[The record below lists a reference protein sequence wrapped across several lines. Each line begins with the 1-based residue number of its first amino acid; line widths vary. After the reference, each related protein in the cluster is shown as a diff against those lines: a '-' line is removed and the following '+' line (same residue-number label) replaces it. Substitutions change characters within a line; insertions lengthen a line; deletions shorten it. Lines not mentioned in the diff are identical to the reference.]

1 MSTVRDDV
9 AARFAEKP
17 HIEFVMLADHAEA
30 INGKL
35 YMNGG
40 GWTDLNRPVVAGQAP
55 PPNAFSIALS
65 VFVPWGDT
73 NRPIDLKLVVEDDDG
88 NNLIDITSQIV
99 VGRSPIL
106 PPGSG
111 QHTPLAINAVQV
123 FPKAGGYRVVV
134 KLGEDVRT
142 WPFRITDIPQQQQ
155 QKAS

>member
-1 MSTVRDDV
+1 MSTAQDDV

-40 GWTDLNRPVVAGQAP
+40 GWTDHNRPVVAGQAP
-55 PPNAFSIALS
+55 PPSAFSIVLS

-73 NRPIDLKLVVEDDDG
+73 NRPIDLSLTVEDDDG
-88 NNLIDITSQIV
+88 NKLVDMTTKMV
-99 VGRSPIL
+99 VGRSPL
-106 PPGSG
+106 LKPGSG
-111 QHTPLAINAVQV
+111 QHAPLAINAVQV

-134 KLGEDVRT
+134 KFADDVRT
-142 WPFRITDIPQQQQ
+142 WPFTVNDVPPPQQQQ
-155 QKAS
+155 K

>member
-1 MSTVRDDV
+1 MQSDDV
-9 AARFAEKP
+9 ADQFSEKP

-40 GWTDLNRPVVAGQAP
+40 GWTDHNRPVMAGQAP
-55 PPNAFSIALS
+55 PPSAFSIALS
-65 VFVPWGDT
+65 VFVPWADT
-73 NRPIDLKLVVEDDDG
+73 NRPIDLTLLVEDDDG
-88 NNLIDITSQIV
+88 NKLVDMTTQMV

-106 PPGSG
+106 QPGSG
-111 QHTPLAINAVQV
+111 QHAALAINAVQV

-134 KLGEDVRT
+134 KFGDDMRT
-142 WPFRITDIPQQQQ
+142 WPFRVIDIPQQQQ